1 MVIVAVFKDALS
13 DVTGGAG
20 VLGMSVPLLSD
31 VNDLLKFFCTV
42 GGAVLLY
49 FSIRY
54 KILLYKDL
62 KKKQE
67 EEEAFKKRYK
77 K

>member
-1 MVIVAVFKDALS
+1 MVIVAVFKDAIS

-20 VLGMSVPLLSD
+20 ILGMSVPLLSD
-31 VNDLLKFFCTV
+31 ANDLLKFFCTV

-67 EEEAFKKRYK
+67 EEAFLKRYK